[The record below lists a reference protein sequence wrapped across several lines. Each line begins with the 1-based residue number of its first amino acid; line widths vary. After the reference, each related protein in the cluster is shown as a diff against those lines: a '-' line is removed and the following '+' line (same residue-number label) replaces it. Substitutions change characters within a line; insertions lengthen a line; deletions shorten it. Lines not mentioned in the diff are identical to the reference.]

1 MGDTEEYKKDKSHLK
16 DNKLTC
22 VNDRWHKTNSS
33 VVNILHL
40 LI

>member
-1 MGDTEEYKKDKSHLK
+1 MGDTEEYKKDKSYLK

-22 VNDRWHKTNSS
+22 VNRQYKTNSS
-33 VVNILHL
+33 VVNILQL